1 MNPARHTSATSR
13 AQISVTSASRQT
25 YTAGLA
31 AIDRYAHSSRGA
43 AFTQLSKVDQDS
55 LLIDV
60 ETGAATG
67 FTASS
72 LASVSLAPPL
82 VSFGVDRTAGSAP
95 AVCRAP
101 AFAVNLLGADQAELA
116 ARFARRGADR
126 FGPPTRWEPGPDGL
140 PLLTD
145 ALGHLVCRR
154 HRVLALG
161 DHWLVV
167 GLVTA
172 FGTGEG
178 SAAGPLL
185 YHDRRYGGFTERR
198 AG

>member
-1 MNPARHTSATSR
+1 MGAPTTLADPPVTYPALPA
-13 AQISVTSASRQT
+13 A
-25 YTAGLA
+25 AGLEPDLFRA
-31 AIDRYAHSSRGA
+31 AMRYLA
-43 AFTQLSKVDQDS
+43 APVVVVTVAD
-55 LLIDV
+55 
-60 ETGAATG
+60 GPTG